1 MSASG
6 GTRRYLIPDIIT
18 LTALATSFE
27 SIISAA
33 KLDFELSSRLFFL
46 ALFLDYL
53 DGAVARLLNAKSS
66 HGEML
71 DRFTDRINQ
80 CVAPAILLSMR
91 YGSIAQIPS
100 ILLIIAGAIR
110 ISMPK
115 GERYF
120 NGAPI
125 FIPALL
131 IETPALGG
139 IDIPIPLILLSI
151 VMTVIPLRYP
161 RSKET
166 AGSGFL
172 WNLRFLPP
180 LLIAI
185 APHPFVDVVCTI
197 VAVLSLILLFTG
209 PFIYK
214 NREVKGKERFY

>member
-1 MSASG
+1 MSASSS
-6 GTRRYLIPDIIT
+6 TRRYIIPDIIT

-33 KLDFELSSRLFFL
+33 KLNFELSSRLFFF

-53 DGAVARLLNAKSS
+53 DGAVARLLNAKSL

-71 DRFTDRINQ
+71 DRFTDRVNQ
-80 CVAPAILLSMR
+80 CIAPAILLSMSD
-91 YGSIAQIPS
+91 GFIAQIPS
-100 ILLIIAGAIR
+100 ALLIIAGAIR

-115 GERYF
+115 GERHF

-131 IETPALGG
+131 IETPVLGG
-139 IDIPIPLILLSI
+139 MSIPIALVIISI
-151 VMTVIPLRYP
+151 IMTLVPLRYP

-172 WNLRFLPP
+172 WDLRFLPP
-180 LLIAI
+180 LIISI
-185 APHPFVDVVCTI
+185 APHPLVDVICTLVSI
-197 VAVLSLILLFTG
+197 LSLLILFIG
-209 PFIYK
+209 PFIYRK
-214 NREVKGKERFY
+214 QEAKGKEE